1 MSVFLSIFRTIILF
15 GAIQGFIIS
24 SMLFFSK
31 KNKQSNRL
39 LSVLILLIS
48 LACFN
53 LYADYNNWFGSDI
66 LRFIAQII
74 PLIIV
79 MPVGP
84 LILFYVK
91 SSLDPSFKIGA
102 KQRIQFLPVI
112 IDIIPQLTVIIF
124 IIGIITGLLKNKPG
138 PWGNFIDT
146 YNVYADIPRWM
157 SVTFYLWLSAKYLS
171 GVKQKYN
178 GNLNGL
184 TASFNWIQQFI
195 RVYLVFQANW
205 LLYLI
210 PYVIPKYTDVMLG
223 TFDWYPVY
231 IPLAILVYWLGIK
244 GYAISQQQAA
254 KKITVAIVPLP
265 ITTIQETIS
274 LLNKA
279 MQKDKLYLNT
289 NLTLSLVAENT
300 GVVQKIISAVLNQHL
315 HKSFNEFINEFRVEA
330 FKEKIQ
336 QADMNQFTIAGI
348 AFECGF
354 NSQATFQRTFKQ
366 ITGMSPSEFR
376 NSTLQMQ

>member
-1 MSVFLSIFRTIILF
+1 MSVFLSILRTIILF

-24 SMLFFSK
+24 SLLFFSK

-66 LRFIAQII
+66 LRFIAQFI

-79 MPVGP
+79 MPIGP
-84 LILFYVK
+84 LILFYVR
-91 SSLDPSFKIGA
+91 SSLDQSFKIGS

-112 IDIIPQLTVIIF
+112 IDIVPQLTVIIF
-124 IIGIITGLLKNKPG
+124 VIGIITGLLKNKPG

-146 YNVYADIPRWM
+146 YNVYADIPRWI
-157 SVTFYLWLSAKYLS
+157 SVTFYLWLSAKYFS
-171 GVKQKYN
+171 AVKKKYN
-178 GNLNGL
+178 SNLNGL
-184 TASFNWIQQFI
+184 TASLNWIQQFI
-195 RVYLVFQANW
+195 RVFFVFQAIW
-205 LLYLI
+205 FLYLI
-210 PYVIPKYTDVMLG
+210 PYVIPKYTDTMLG

-244 GYAISQQQAA
+244 GYAISQQQSA
-254 KKITVAIVPLP
+254 KKITVINSPL
-265 ITTIQETIS
+265 TAATIQETIS

-279 MQKDKLYLNT
+279 MQKDKLYLNP
-289 NLTLSLVAENT
+289 NLTLALVSENT
-300 GVVQKIISAVLNQHL
+300 GIAQKTISAVLNQHL
-315 HKSFNEFINEFRVEA
+315 HKSFNEFINEFRIED
-330 FKEKIQ
+330 FKERIQ
-336 QADMNQFTIAGI
+336 AADISQFTIAGI
-348 AFECGF
+348 ASDCGF

-366 ITGMSPSEFR
+366 IAGMSPSEFR
-376 NSTLQMQ
+376 NLAVQIH

>member
-1 MSVFLSIFRTIILF
+1 
-15 GAIQGFIIS
+15 
-24 SMLFFSK
+24 MLFFSK